1 MNEAY
6 SDFITNFK
14 KRLHELFHIENNIN
28 ELSLERG
35 LPPTMWNGIMA
46 NQPLAVAIPAEYGG
60 RGAIVK
66 ECLGLLSAA
75 SYESLALSLTFG
87 INIALFLEPLAKYAK
102 EEIKKPIFDRFLN
115 HQAMGGLMI
124 TEPDFGS
131 DALNMQTQYTELEEG
146 YKIEGKKHW
155 QGLTG
160 MANFWIVAAR
170 KNLNDQKL
178 ARDIEFF
185 VTDNDKSEQKIHVDK
200 YFNNIG
206 LYVIPYGLNSHDV
219 TIAEN
224 QKLEQRS
231 TGIKLMLDVLHR
243 SRLQFTGM
251 GKGFIERMLD
261 ESLKHCKNRIVSG
274 KSLAHL
280 DSVQFQ
286 LSRIQAAYTLSSGM
300 CAHSSTMSGIEYDVS
315 GKGLEA
321 NSMKALVTDLMQ
333 ESAQICLQLAGSSGY
348 KLEHIGGRGVMDSRP
363 FQIFEGSNEMLYTQI
378 AELTMKGMKRK
389 KQSNFGSFIAEYEL
403 TEKVADRFK
412 KILNI
417 PLPADL
423 AQRQMVLFGKVVAR
437 LVCLQYVHDMMGK
450 GFREDLYENSL
461 KHMKMDIK
469 MLMSDFVEN
478 NNASPIWDYKENSDW
493 MDFV

>member
-206 LYVIPYGLNSHDV
+206 LYVIPYGLNSIDV
-219 TIAEN
+219 TIPEN
-224 QKLEQRS
+224 QKLEQHS

-243 SRLQFTGM
+243 SPCSFRVW
-251 GKGFIERMLD
+251 GKA
-261 ESLKHCKNRIVSG
+261 SLSACLTN
-274 KSLAHL
+274 
-280 DSVQFQ
+280 
-286 LSRIQAAYTLSSGM
+286 
-300 CAHSSTMSGIEYDVS
+300 HSSTA
-315 GKGLEA
+315 KTGL
-321 NSMKALVTDLMQ
+321 SV
-333 ESAQICLQLAGSSGY
+333 
-348 KLEHIGGRGVMDSRP
+348 
-363 FQIFEGSNEMLYTQI
+363 
-378 AELTMKGMKRK
+378 
-389 KQSNFGSFIAEYEL
+389 
-403 TEKVADRFK
+403 
-412 KILNI
+412 
-417 PLPADL
+417 
-423 AQRQMVLFGKVVAR
+423 GKV
-437 LVCLQYVHDMMGK
+437 
-450 GFREDLYENSL
+450 
-461 KHMKMDIK
+461 
-469 MLMSDFVEN
+469 
-478 NNASPIWDYKENSDW
+478 
-493 MDFV
+493 